1 MPDTVSEIMYQ
12 FSQQLKRIFG
22 TRLSKVIV
30 YGSYARGDYRENSD
44 VDVMILVKMSDEEIK
59 KMENDVYDLA
69 FDIEM
74 NTGIDISPIIKSV
87 AQYEYWVDTLPFYRN
102 VREEGVVVGGQ

>member
-1 MPDTVSEIMYQ
+1 MPDIVSEVVYQ
-12 FSQQLKRIFG
+12 FSQQLKKVFG

-44 VDVMILVKMSDEEIK
+44 VDVMILVKMSDQEIK
-59 KMENDVYDLA
+59 QMENEVYDLA

-74 NTGIDISPIIKSV
+74 NTGVDISPIIKSE

-102 VREEGVVVGGQ
+102 VREEGVVVGE